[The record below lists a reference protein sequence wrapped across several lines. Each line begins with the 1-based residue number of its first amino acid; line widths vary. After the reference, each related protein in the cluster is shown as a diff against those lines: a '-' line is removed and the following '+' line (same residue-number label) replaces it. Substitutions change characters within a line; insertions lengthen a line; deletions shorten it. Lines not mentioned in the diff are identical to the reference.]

1 MNPPISN
8 AVTAEHGR
16 ILVRF
21 PPALKALVEAELA
34 AGNTIV
40 DAGAGHP
47 APPAGD
53 MIKLAHDLRTRIP
66 NANDGLSAHARNTST
81 HHTEI
86 TDADR
91 FFFILTAAH
100 PPPPPPDMDAIRNA
114 RNYSPPPPV
123 APVVHAP
130 GKVEM
135 DYRGEMLIYHETE
148 RRTDIIWTWS
158 RGNHYYRSS
167 LTHWW
172 YPAERRSVP
181 LTEEEKEAVLAKFIA
196 YGHAHIGSNIKVV
209 D

>member
-1 MNPPISN
+1 MSSN
-8 AVTAEHGR
+8 ITYEHYR
-16 ILVRF
+16 ILDRF
-21 PPALKALVEAELA
+21 PPALKALVEAEIA
-34 AGNTIV
+34 AGNTII

-47 APPAGD
+47 APPAGH
-53 MIKLAHDLRTRIP
+53 MIKLAHDLRTRTTDV
-66 NANDGLSAHARNTST
+66 NDGLSVYPRNTST

-100 PPPPPPDMDAIRNA
+100 PPPPLPDMNAIRDA
-114 RNYSPPPPV
+114 RNYSPLPLV
-123 APVVHAP
+123 TPVVHAP
-130 GKVEM
+130 GSIEM
-135 DYRGEMLIYHETE
+135 DYRGEMLIYHEAG
-148 RRTDIIWTWS
+148 RSTDIVWTWN

-181 LTEEEKEAVLAKFIA
+181 FTDEEKETVLAKFIG
-196 YGHAHIGSNIKVV
+196 YQHTHIGSTVKVV